1 MILAAWSGVGA
12 TRMAAVV
19 DFPQTLGAFG
29 AGTGAAMV
37 VAIATGAFDTGGVT
51 VTGAG
56 MGTDDATMDAAVGLD
71 LEESFWGLVG
81 VGDHTVADAL
91 SPD

>member
-1 MILAAWSGVGA
+1 
-12 TRMAAVV
+12 
-19 DFPQTLGAFG
+19 
-29 AGTGAAMV
+29 
-37 VAIATGAFDTGGVT
+37 
-51 VTGAG
+51 